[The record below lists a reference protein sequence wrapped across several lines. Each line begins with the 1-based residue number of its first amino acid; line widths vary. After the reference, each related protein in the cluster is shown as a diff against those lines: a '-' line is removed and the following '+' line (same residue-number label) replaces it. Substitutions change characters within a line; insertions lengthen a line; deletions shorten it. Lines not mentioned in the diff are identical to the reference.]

1 MEIVEKLFRLES
13 EEELRVEVDSGK
25 TDKVTVELKSGHAE
39 IFGTELV
46 INTKYQFGSGSKFA
60 IFTYQVE
67 FFRKVFYREIM
78 FLFHKWICLTIH
90 CHLIEIY
97 LVELIR

>member
-1 MEIVEKLFRLES
+1 MKYKRPKMEIVEKLFRLES

-60 IFTYQVE
+60 IFTYQVQ
-67 FFRKVFYREIM
+67 FFRKVCY
-78 FLFHKWICLTIH
+78 
-90 CHLIEIY
+90 
-97 LVELIR
+97 